1 MPIIKLST
9 GIVARCSR
17 NAAWSLLASCLFCSV
32 TAARAE
38 YHLDVGDVIEI
49 SVASVPELQRR
60 VPINLDGSI
69 SFPLLGTVVV
79 AGLAPSQAQATI
91 QAALAN
97 KILQLRMS
105 DGRSKDVVIDPN
117 EVTATVVEYRP
128 IYVNGD
134 VSRPG
139 EHPYRL
145 LMTVRQAVALS
156 GGYDTIRFRMSD
168 PILDLAG
175 LKSEYKSLW
184 IEFAKERVHVWR
196 LKTEL
201 GDTNDSGQTP
211 LTDVPLPQ
219 SDLSEIARLETESLN
234 VRQADHQREKEFLQR
249 AIKQGSDQIKALS
262 EQQQKEEQGV
272 QSDVEELQRDL
283 DLYKKGTLISPRVT
297 DARRAVLLSSTRK
310 LQTVVQLMQLE
321 KQQDEVQRKLEQLDD
336 RRRMESIGELQEAGV
351 KLSEIRAKLQG
362 VEDKIQYTGLL
373 RSQLER
379 SERSAPEIAIIRKSE
394 KGPRRL
400 VATEE
405 SELQPG
411 DVVEVALQQ
420 HSAGTLATQ

>member
-1 MPIIKLST
+1 MPIKLPT
-9 GIVARCSR
+9 GIVPRCSR
-17 NAAWSLLASCLFCSV
+17 NVAWSLLASCLLCSV

-49 SVASVPELQRR
+49 SVATVPELQRR
-60 VPINLDGSI
+60 VPISLDGSI

-97 KILQLRMS
+97 KIFQLRLS
-105 DGRSKDVVIDPN
+105 DGRSKNVVIDPN

-201 GDTNDSGQTP
+201 GDTNDPDQTP

-219 SDLSEIARLETESLN
+219 SDLSEIARLETESLK
-234 VRQADHQREKEFLQR
+234 VRLADHQREKEFLQR

-336 RRRMESIGELQEAGV
+336 RRRMEAIGELQEAGV

-373 RSQLER
+373 RSQLAR
-379 SERSAPEIAIIRKSE
+379 SERNVPEIAIIRKSE

-400 VATEE
+400 AATEE

-411 DVVEVALQQ
+411 DVVEVALQP
-420 HSAGTLATQ
+420 SAGTSTTQ

>member
-1 MPIIKLST
+1 MPVVKLST
-9 GIVARCSR
+9 GLLPPCRRALARG
-17 NAAWSLLASCLFCSV
+17 LLASCLVCSMSV
-32 TAARAE
+32 ARAE

-49 SVASVPELQRR
+49 SVATVPELQRR
-60 VPINLDGSI
+60 VPITLDGSI
-69 SFPLLGTVVV
+69 SFPLLGTVMV
-79 AGLAPSQAQATI
+79 AGLAPSQAQAKI
-91 QAALAN
+91 QATLAN
-97 KILQLRMS
+97 KIFQLRMS
-105 DGRSKDVVIDPN
+105 DGRSNDIVIDPN

-134 VSRPG
+134 VSKPG

-156 GGYDTIRFRMSD
+156 GGYDTIRVRLSD

-175 LKSEYKSLW
+175 LKSDYKSLW
-184 IEFAKERVHVWR
+184 IEFAKERVHIWR

-201 GDTNDSGQTP
+201 GDTAGTDQMP
-211 LTDVPLPQ
+211 LADVPLPQ
-219 SDLSEIARLETESLN
+219 SDLSEISRLETERLSI
-234 VRQADHQREKEFLQR
+234 RQADYQREREFLQR
-249 AIKQGSDQIKALS
+249 AIKQGSDQIKTLS

-283 DLYKKGTLISPRVT
+283 ELYSKGTLTSPRVT

-310 LQTVVQLMQLE
+310 LQTAVQLMQLK
-321 KQQDEVQRKLEQLDD
+321 KQQDEVQRRLEQLDD
-336 RRRMESIGELQEAGV
+336 RRRIESLGDLQEAGV
-351 KLSEIRAKLQG
+351 KLGEIRAKLQG
-362 VEDKIQYTGLL
+362 VEDKIEYTGLL
-373 RSQLER
+373 RSQLAH
-379 SERSAPEIAIIRKSE
+379 SERSRPEIAIIRKSE

-411 DVVEVALQQ
+411 DVVEVAVQ
-420 HSAGTLATQ
+420 HPGPIPTTQ

>member
-1 MPIIKLST
+1 MPIIKLPT
-9 GIVARCSR
+9 GIIPRCSR
-17 NAAWSLLASCLFCSV
+17 NVAWSLLAWCLLYSV

-49 SVASVPELQRR
+49 SVATVPELHRR

-91 QAALAN
+91 QATLAN
-97 KILQLRMS
+97 KIFQLRLP

-134 VSRPG
+134 VSKPG
-139 EHPYRL
+139 EYPYRL

-196 LKTEL
+196 LRTEL
-201 GDTNDSGQTP
+201 GDTNDPDQTP

-219 SDLSEIARLETESLN
+219 SDLSEIARLETESLS

-283 DLYKKGTLISPRVT
+283 ELYKKGTLISPRVT

-321 KQQDEVQRKLEQLDD
+321 KQQDEVQRRLEQLDD

-373 RSQLER
+373 RSQLAR

-394 KGPRRL
+394 KGPRRI